1 MSSLLNETIS
11 KINPLDLSRVNDSA
25 HVFKSTVGNSLGRLS
40 ELYIRSRAII
50 GDNFKLRKGTI
61 IACADHGVSKLQV
74 SAYPRSTTLWMATN
88 YLIHRGAAANAL
100 SNFTGSELVVA
111 DLGID
116 ASPEEL
122 KIPGLKNFHIANGTE
137 DITSGPAMTRDQAIK
152 SLEAG
157 ILLAREMIDNGCNCL
172 MPGEMGIGNT
182 TSSAAIASVFCNI
195 TPEKATGRGSNISD
209 ERLKNKIEMV
219 RKAIDV
225 NNPDPSDGID
235 VLMKLGGF
243 ELGCIAGII
252 LETAARHCILI
263 LDGLNNSTAALIA
276 HALAPS
282 CRDYMIPSQLSMEP
296 SHKIIMK
303 KLGLTPLL
311 KLDLRLGE
319 ADGSALSADFLE
331 FGDKVFSRLEEY
343 LKDEYS
349 DDFYVDEM
357 PSYSKAPDPK
367 MFELYC
373 NTMPDLKHEAM
384 ELCQHRID
392 NLAKPLHSLGKL
404 EEISRRLAGI
414 TNSEFPCSIP
424 ALKGRIPLL
433 CLTDIKLDGPCN
445 PSTDIHIQQQLTWA
459 AIDHGDLA
467 ATIGQ
472 IRSDSPMEAFD
483 YGRATGEELG
493 LTSPIVCISRWKTEG
508 LGVTDTYLSNLF
520 NQQDAVSNGE
530 SDENSH
536 SRQPKLWPAN
546 EFIAH
551 LPKSQQALAGATL
564 GAIIGAAHNRSMVV
578 LDDAYSAVI
587 GLYAQEIC
595 PDISDFLF
603 NVSPDILEG
612 DITAAGGLTAAYGV
626 RLIQAS
632 MHVLADMKT
641 FAETGVPPANDG
653 QGKIRQQS

>member
-1 MSSLLNETIS
+1 MSSLLNETIN
-11 KINPLDLSRVNDSA
+11 KIRPLDLSRADDAAN
-25 HVFKSTVGNSLGRLS
+25 VFKSTVGNSLGRMS
-40 ELYIRSRAII
+40 ELYIRSRAIL
-50 GDNFKLRKGTI
+50 GENFTLHKGTI

-157 ILLAREMIDNGCNCL
+157 ILLAREMLDSGCNCL

-182 TSSAAIASVFCNI
+182 TSSAAIASVFCDI
-195 TPEKATGRGSNISD
+195 PPEKSTGRGSNISD

-219 RKAIDV
+219 RKALEA
-225 NNPDPSDGID
+225 NNPDPNDGID

-252 LETAARHCILI
+252 LETAARHSILI

-276 HALAPS
+276 HALAPN

-331 FGDKVFSRLEEY
+331 FGDEVFSRLEDFLE
-343 LKDEYS
+343 DEEA
-349 DDFYVDEM
+349 DEFYVDEM
-357 PSYSKAPDPK
+357 PVYSKAPDPK

-414 TNSEFPCSIP
+414 TDSEFPCSIP
-424 ALKGRIPLL
+424 AIQGRIPLL
-433 CLTDIKLDGPCN
+433 CLTDMKLDEVTAPA
-445 PSTDIHIQQQLTWA
+445 TDIHIQQQLTWA
-459 AIDHGDLA
+459 AINHGDLA

-472 IRSDSPMEAFD
+472 IRQDAPMEAFD
-483 YGRATGEELG
+483 YGRATGEELA
-493 LTSPIVCISRWKTEG
+493 LASPVVCISRWKTEG
-508 LGVTDTYLSNLF
+508 LGENDTYLSNLL
-520 NQQDAVSNGE
+520 NQGNDGSTSDAHSNT
-530 SDENSH
+530 
-536 SRQPKLWPAN
+536 PKLWPAN

-564 GAIIGAAHNRSMVV
+564 GAIIGAAHNRSLIV
-578 LDDAYSAVI
+578 LDDVYTSIIA
-587 GLYAQEIC
+587 LYAQEIC
-595 PDISDFLF
+595 PDIADFLF

-612 DITAAGGLTAAYGV
+612 DITAAGGLNAAYGV
-626 RLIQAS
+626 RLIHAS
-632 MHVLADMKT
+632 LHVLQDMKT

-653 QGKIRQQS
+653 KGKTLQQS